1 MRQAGGRERLMATP
15 APEEP
20 RQYCPACGVAY
31 EPLQEY
37 CLECG
42 TRLPTNRGVVGF
54 LATEWQRRFSWYPG
68 DWIWPV
74 LLFLVL
80 TVVSTAAAVAAG
92 STGSDATPPV
102 VATEPHVT
110 VGPGVPPAPVST
122 GNPTSTL
129 PTAPQPTISTG
140 TLPRAPGA
148 PSTSVAT
155 TPAPN
160 PNALAVWPA
169 GKSGYTDVLESLPQ
183 DSGRENALA
192 RARAA
197 KRAGLPAVG
206 VLLSSGYSSLHPGYY
221 VVFSGIY
228 SSQSAASNALSGARA
243 KGFANAY
250 QARVTH

>member
-1 MRQAGGRERLMATP
+1 MA
-15 APEEP
+15 APEQPP
-20 RQYCPACGVAY
+20 RDYCPGCGVAY

-54 LATEWQRRFSWYPG
+54 LATEWQRRLAWYPG

-92 STGSDATPPV
+92 ASSRKHTAPTI
-102 VATEPHVT
+102 VATNPHVT
-110 VGPGVPPAPVST
+110 VGPGAPQPTVST
-122 GNPTSTL
+122 VIQTSTL
-129 PTAPQPTISTG
+129 PTVPAPTITNG

-148 PSTSVAT
+148 PSTRGVT

-160 PNALAVWPA
+160 PNALAAWPD
-169 GKSGYTDVLESLPQ
+169 GKSGYTNVLESLPLGG
-183 DSGRENALA
+183 GRDNALA

-206 VLLSSGYSSLHPGYY
+206 VIVSSRYSSLHPGYY

-228 SSQSAASNALSGARA
+228 GSQSQASAALATAHA
-243 KGFANAY
+243 HGFPDAY
-250 QARVTH
+250 QTRVTR